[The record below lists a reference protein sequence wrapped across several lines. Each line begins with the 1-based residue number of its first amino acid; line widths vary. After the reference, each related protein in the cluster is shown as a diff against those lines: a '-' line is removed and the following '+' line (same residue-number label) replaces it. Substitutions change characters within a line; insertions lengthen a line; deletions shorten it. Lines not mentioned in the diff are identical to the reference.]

1 MKNIFDAKVTSD
13 LKGRLDE
20 LTAESQPKWGKMSVG
35 QMLAHVNVTYEMA
48 YTDQH
53 AKPNGFMR
61 FMLKTFLKPIV
72 CGEKPYKP
80 NSRTA
85 PAFLQTEPK
94 VFETEK
100 ERLIAFL
107 NKTVELGASHF
118 EQKESNS
125 FGKLTSKEW
134 NNMFYKHL
142 DHHFRQFGV

>member
-1 MKNIFDAKVTSD
+1 MKNIFDAKATSV
-13 LKGRLDE
+13 LLGRLDK
-20 LTAESQPKWGKMSVG
+20 LTHETQPKWGKMSVG

-53 AKPNGFMR
+53 SKPNRFMR
-61 FMLKTFLKPIV
+61 FMLKTFLKPVV

-80 NSRTA
+80 NLRTA
-85 PAFLQTEPK
+85 PAFLQTKPK
-94 VFETEK
+94 DFEK
-100 ERLIAFL
+100 EKDRLITYL
-107 NKTVELGASHF
+107 NKTVELGESYF

-134 NNMFYKHL
+134 NNMFYKHI